1 MDIDPTLSKLCNLKC
16 RSCNSLWS
24 NQIEQEVLANPRNP
38 GMSHWDMVT
47 QSKNAMRKA
56 QQIDYSDPKFDVV
69 SNLDFSKVFFENE
82 WRRNTY

>member
-1 MDIDPTLSKLCNLKC
+1 
-16 RSCNSLWS
+16 
-24 NQIEQEVLANPRNP
+24 
-38 GMSHWDMVT
+38 MVT

-69 SNLDFSKVFFENE
+69 SNLDFSKVFENE